1 MCIQIDDW
9 IGCAS
14 HNIALVQKYA
24 FGENERKKGKKDPIE
39 SITKLIDSAKS
50 LVAAVK
56 SGGINTQLESR
67 LKHQIDTRWDTNY
80 DMLQSILDNLDQLR
94 TISCIKDHMTGIK
107 RNILVGLTGLLKP
120 IKLLRIEMSYDD
132 RPTFHLVSIVYDRA
146 MELMKPDPSE
156 DDSLIIVLK
165 SRFKAALQD
174 KFVVTPLHVI
184 ASFISPAFRSH
195 QFSVKE
201 IRDQAMSD
209 IQKLVME
216 QDEGDNEDNIEE
228 EHMPDSILSLYMDKP
243 SSTISSDS
251 EINRYKVFP
260 ITPDDIKM
268 SPIDFWYRNRRAFPH
283 LYRIAS

>member
-1 MCIQIDDW
+1 
-9 IGCAS
+9 
-14 HNIALVQKYA
+14 
-24 FGENERKKGKKDPIE
+24 
-39 SITKLIDSAKS
+39 
-50 LVAAVK
+50 
-56 SGGINTQLESR
+56 
-67 LKHQIDTRWDTNY
+67 
-80 DMLQSILDNLDQLR
+80 
-94 TISCIKDHMTGIK
+94 
-107 RNILVGLTGLLKP
+107 
-120 IKLLRIEMSYDD
+120 
-132 RPTFHLVSIVYDRA
+132 
-146 MELMKPDPSE
+146 MKPDPSE

-165 SRFKAALQD
+165 NRFKAALQD

-216 QDEGDNEDNIEE
+216 QDESDNEANIQE

-268 SPIDFWYRNRRAFPH
+268 SPIDFWYRNRRAFPR
-283 LYRIAS
+283 LYRIASRLLAAPATNNSSERVFSAAGNIITPHRNRIQSEIVDRLICIRSNYDLL